1 MNRFFKIFT
10 ATMLVAASVATLAAC
25 GGGEG
30 NTDDGTLPVP
40 PGSTEYVFE
49 AEYVDCSKIGNV
61 DGWSGGG
68 SNTDVIAPDMGD
80 HDTSNGFYV
89 TYLYTNNA
97 TIEFVINSDK
107 AVNDARIVWRLSAE
121 GADYTISPSNY
132 KVEVNGTELE
142 YAPVQ
147 FKNVPGVGDM
157 LPFKDYVLAT
167 NVSLKEGEN
176 VISFI
181 TANTTSLGG
190 TTTATAPII
199 DCIKITTSASLTWTP
214 VESNL
219 DNF

>member
-1 MNRFFKIFT
+1 MNRFFKFLT
-10 ATMLVAASVATLAAC
+10 AAVLVAASAATLAAC
-25 GGGEG
+25 GGNGEG
-30 NTDDGTLPVP
+30 GTDNPSVP
-40 PGSTEYVFE
+40 AGSKEYVFE
-49 AEYVDCSKIGNV
+49 AEYVDCSNIGNV

-97 TIEFVINSDK
+97 TLEFKINSDK
-107 AVNDARIVWRLSAE
+107 AVNDAKIVWRLSTE
-121 GADYTISPSNY
+121 GADYTISTSNY
-132 KVEVNGTELE
+132 KVTLNGTELQ

-167 NVSLKEGEN
+167 NVSLVEGEN
-176 VISFI
+176 IIRLI
-181 TANTTSLGG
+181 TSNTTSLGG

-199 DCIKITTSASLTWTP
+199 DCIKITTSATLTWNP

>member
-1 MNRFFKIFT
+1 MNKFFKIFT
-10 ATMLVAASVATLAAC
+10 AAVLVAASAATMAAC
-25 GGGEG
+25 GGNGG
-30 NTDDGTLPVP
+30 TDDGTLPVP
-40 PGSTEYVFE
+40 EGSTEYVFE

-68 SNTDVIAPDMGD
+68 ANTDVVAPDMGGYGA
-80 HDTSNGFYV
+80 SNGFYV
-89 TYLYTNNA
+89 TYLYTNNV
-97 TIEFVINSDK
+97 TIQFVINSDK
-107 AVNDARIVWRLSAE
+107 AVNDARLVWRLSAE

-132 KVEVNGTELE
+132 KVAVNGTELQ

-147 FKNVPGVGDM
+147 FTGVPGVGSM

-176 VISFI
+176 IISFT
-181 TANTTSLGG
+181 TANSTSLGG

-199 DCIKITTSASLTWTP
+199 DCIKIVTSATLTWTP